1 MRFTAKIF
9 VLLAS
14 LGLSGCSAFDWM
26 VYKID
31 IPQGNYIDDAK
42 VEQLRINMSKE
53 QVRFVLGTPM
63 LIDAFDKERWYY
75 LYSYQSGNGDFE
87 KRDFPHPRSPRS
99 IKTRA
104 EAWGVVNGWEYA
116 EAFCVVRMLVR
127 CNDLAD
133 E

>member
-14 LGLSGCSAFDWM
+14 IGLSGCSAFDWM

-42 VEQLRINMSKE
+42 VEQLRINMTKE

-87 KRDFPHPRSPRS
+87 KRDLVIQF
-99 IKTRA
+99 
-104 EAWGVVNGWEYA
+104 VNDHL
-116 EAFCVVRMLVR
+116 AFIEGDYQVSEDFMQPL
-127 CNDLAD
+127 DAG
-133 E
+133 

>member
-9 VLLAS
+9 ILLAS
-14 LGLSGCSAFDWM
+14 LSLSACSAFDWM

-63 LIDAFDKERWYY
+63 LIDAFEQERWYY
-75 LYSYQSGNGDFE
+75 LYSYQNGNGPLE
-87 KRDFPHPRSPRS
+87 KRNLVVQFVNDHLALIEGDYEVSEDFMVPLD
-99 IKTRA
+99 A
-104 EAWGVVNGWEYA
+104 G
-116 EAFCVVRMLVR
+116 
-127 CNDLAD
+127 
-133 E
+133 